1 MVMSSSPHPNS
12 RDRAE
17 TPSRLMASACITP
30 LTSSQTSAVSEVS
43 HVARHERI
51 IRACGHVAM
60 RLCKAART
68 HTLTRAHDPRRT
80 PRRAPS
86 SPTFLPLP
94 EHALPLPRGCPLL
107 IQLAR
112 SSYTSHAPSRCPL
125 WSALTSPSLS
135 SPTTPLLASHARC
148 RARPEI
154 AIHRHCSTHPRPKRI
169 SSEAMKR
176 ISEAKE
182 NLFLG
187 HRSSPSR
194 PIRSLSAT
202 PTLLGRDPHAQQHTP
217 TPTHRDAPTT
227 THPRAT
233 HPPPWSTS
241 CSAGPTYATAAGDK
255 GGTAAWAQLHG
266 HSCMCLNLA

>member
-112 SSYTSHAPSRCPL
+112 SSYTSHAPPRCPSGL
-125 WSALTSPSLS
+125 HLHHRLSPPLPHLS
-135 SPTTPLLASHARC
+135 REMPSSSRDRNPPPLLNT
-148 RARPEI
+148 P
-154 AIHRHCSTHPRPKRI
+154 
-169 SSEAMKR
+169 
-176 ISEAKE
+176 EAKE
-182 NLFLG
+182 NLLRG
-187 HRSSPSR
+187 HEAHLRGQRESLPGPSV
-194 PIRSLSAT
+194 LSFEAN
-202 PTLLGRDPHAQQHTP
+202 TLLGQY
-217 TPTHRDAPTT
+217 APW
-227 THPRAT
+227 PR
-233 HPPPWSTS
+233 PP
-241 CSAGPTYATAAGDK
+241 CS
-255 GGTAAWAQLHG
+255 
-266 HSCMCLNLA
+266 

>member
-112 SSYTSHAPSRCPL
+112 SSYTSHAPYRCPL

-135 SPTTPLLASHARC
+135 SPTTPLTRDAELVPRSQ
-148 RARPEI
+148 
-154 AIHRHCSTHPRPKRI
+154 STATAQHTRG
-169 SSEAMKR
+169 
-176 ISEAKE
+176 KE
-182 NLFLG
+182 NLLRG
-187 HRSSPSR
+187 HEAHLRGQR
-194 PIRSLSAT
+194 ESLPGPPVLSFEAN
-202 PTLLGRDPHAQQHTP
+202 TLLGQYSPW
-217 TPTHRDAPTT
+217 
-227 THPRAT
+227 PR
-233 HPPPWSTS
+233 PPRS
-241 CSAGPTYATAAGDK
+241 
-255 GGTAAWAQLHG
+255 
-266 HSCMCLNLA
+266 